1 MNEHIV
7 NLDHFQGEV
16 RLFPLPNLVHFPWAL
31 QPLHI
36 FEPRYRQMTA
46 DALTGDQLITMVLL
60 REGWEGDYLGNPA
73 IHDVACL
80 GRVLAH
86 QRLPDGR
93 YDLMLFGL
101 RRVRILEELETEKLY
116 RTARVELIDDQTPP
130 AETSKTLIEELSCH
144 AAAWDAQS
152 TGTPP
157 LIPSITKV
165 GFELAVVCDLLAFL
179 LPLPVCVKQ
188 DLLREADVE
197 QRALRLRKFLTESVL
212 PASAPKTFPPLFSR
226 N

>member
-1 MNEHIV
+1 MNEHIF
-7 NLDHFQGEV
+7 NLDDFQGEV

-46 DALTGDQLITMVLL
+46 DALTSDHLITMALL
-60 REGWEGDYLGNPA
+60 REGWEGDYLGSPA
-73 IHDVACL
+73 IYDVACL
-80 GRVLAH
+80 GRILAH

-101 RRVRILEELETEKLY
+101 RRVRILEELASEKLY
-116 RTARVELIDDQTPP
+116 RTAHVELLDEHAPSADT
-130 AETSKTLIEELSCH
+130 ARNLIEELRGH

-152 TGTPP
+152 AGTPP

-179 LPLPVCVKQ
+179 LSLK
-188 DLLREADVE
+188 
-197 QRALRLRKFLTESVL
+197 
-212 PASAPKTFPPLFSR
+212 
-226 N
+226 

>member
-1 MNEHIV
+1 MNEHIF
-7 NLDHFQGEV
+7 NLDDFQGEV

-46 DALTGDQLITMVLL
+46 DALTSDQLITMVLL
-60 REGWEGDYLGNPA
+60 RDGWDSDELGNPA

-86 QRLPDGR
+86 HCLPDGR

-101 RRVRILEELETEKLY
+101 RRVRILEELESEKLY
-116 RTARVELIDDQTPP
+116 RTAHVELLDEQVPSV
-130 AETSKTLIEELSCH
+130 ETARTLTEELRCQ
-144 AAAWDAQS
+144 AAVWDAQS

-179 LPLPVCVKQ
+179 LPLPMSVKQ
-188 DLLREADVE
+188 ELLHEVDVE
-197 QRALRLRKFLTESVL
+197 QRALRLRKFLMESVH
-212 PASAPKTFPPLFSR
+212 PSSAPKTFPPLFSR